1 MSAKSRKMPIQSVL
15 FDNRLWTISAAI
27 AWLDAHGYVHYKVD
41 VTKNRIRFRQYNPKK
56 SEHYRTF
63 KDDDDDSIELI
74 VGFPN
79 GVHDDLLLF

>member
-1 MSAKSRKMPIQSVL
+1 
-15 FDNRLWTISAAI
+15 
-27 AWLDAHGYVHYKVD
+27 VD